1 MGSDNEIPTWQEALA
16 EAGQNL
22 SLGLFDEV
30 GEGQVAAEDQVEGAF
45 GHVLSEVLKDKL
57 DVFTVWISKL

>member
-1 MGSDNEIPTWQEALA
+1 MRPDNQISTWQEALA

-22 SLGLFDEV
+22 ALGVFDEV
-30 GEGQVAAEDQVEGAF
+30 GEGQVAAEDQVEEAF